1 MKAAATKLL
10 VYSGYW
16 GIYMWGVRRVRSE
29 LCGTRMSHPKTSRRK
44 VARCAAPK
52 LRAVARN
59 FEIPATPANDIMDN
73 EERGRALRA
82 RPKNTPQ

>member
-1 MKAAATKLL
+1 
-10 VYSGYW
+10 
-16 GIYMWGVRRVRSE
+16 VRHTYE
-29 LCGTRMSHPKTSRRK
+29 PPQKQ
-44 VARCAAPK
+44 AAPK
-52 LRAVARN
+52 LRAIARN